1 MRGFETGSN
10 EASGRFNRILVAVDG
25 SENSIRAARAAMILC
40 ERLGA
45 ELNVVQAIPKPQS
58 SRGMSVRLGPLLKD
72 YYAASVRE
80 AEKNIQKVVASAQ
93 KRGLK
98 VTGKVLD
105 YPSTTVEAILDY
117 AVGIGAD
124 LIVVGTRGLG
134 GFTKLIMGSVSTA
147 IVNHASCSVL
157 VVR

>member
-1 MRGFETGSN
+1 M
-10 EASGRFNRILVAVDG
+10 DG
-25 SENSIRAARAAMILC
+25 SENSFRAARAAMTLC

-45 ELNVVQAIPKPQS
+45 ELSVIQAVPKPQS

-80 AEKNIQKVVASAQ
+80 AEKNIQRVVTSAQ
-93 KRGLK
+93 KHGLK

-117 AVGIGAD
+117 AAGAGVD